1 MKTRIGH
8 LNYINNKNR
17 KSSESESYNFVWVKS
32 DVTGEVFP
40 IMLSHIELNNA
51 IVRAKKNQEDIVER
65 SFISKLID

>member
-40 IMLSHIELNNA
+40 IMLSH
-51 IVRAKKNQEDIVER
+51 
-65 SFISKLID
+65 SFNKEGKITDEQAYFSTNHFE